1 MIPSPFAD
9 VPPLLY
15 TDSVDIPVVFRD
27 SPAARPFKQWRTAK
41 PAPWP
46 ATAGFPAKNGWYL
59 PTTTWREILKAAT
72 EVGRDITPNLLR
84 LPQLASSELVARVA
98 PLYAYLGTHAVDTKH
113 TLAGSKGRRL
123 TVNPVYEYGTE
134 RSAKNALGYRLGMTM
149 AEWATRSLMGL
160 GQTLHIE
167 DGGPIPALRDKFV
180 STSAKL
186 PDLWGLHE
194 QENLYWMIEAKGGNV
209 RGPRLWEGWKQLQ
222 GGSKVLH
229 EYAHRRILVG
239 ASVQPQGDLFLTIDH
254 DHHPGKP
261 PLPPTVSTTGPQPPG
276 SPEDHLGDSDD
287 ALMGTARAQM
297 LVYLALSGA
306 QPSRLKTVALP
317 ADRTNRRRSA
327 RGVTTPLERD
337 TDAYAMRS
345 DVRAEFADD
354 AQPGRREYARALGLD
369 DFLTYRVPGTEL
381 PWACPGSSSP
391 PAPNSTE
398 RTSSSPSGPRACG
411 PKTFVPTSPPA
422 RKPRSAG
429 ATPSAGSSGNSRRK
443 SAPGSSPVSVRP
455 SRTAETAPGENCSTP
470 RTTRGSTSTKTPA
483 SSKLRQPRP
492 TSPSA
497 KTTSPT
503 TNDDRPQHPA
513 ATPPRCK
520 STAV

>member
-15 TDSVDIPVVFRD
+15 TDSVDIPVLFRD

-41 PAPWP
+41 PSPWP

-59 PTTTWREILKAAT
+59 PTTTWREILEAAT

-84 LPQLASSELVARVA
+84 MPQLASSELVARVA
-98 PLYAYLGTHAVDTKH
+98 PLYAYLGMHSVDTKH
-113 TLAGSKGRRL
+113 PLPGSMGRRL

-167 DGGPIPALRDKFV
+167 DGGPVPALRDKFV
-180 STSAKL
+180 TPSAKL
-186 PDLWGLHE
+186 PDLWGLHAD
-194 QENLYWMIEAKGGNV
+194 ENQYWMIEAKGGNV
-209 RGPRLWEGWKQLQ
+209 RSPRLWEGWKQLQ
-222 GGSKVLH
+222 GGTKVLH
-229 EYAHRRILVG
+229 KYAHRRILVG
-239 ASVQPQGDLFLTIDH
+239 ASVQPQGDLFLTVDH
-254 DHHPGKP
+254 DHHPGKE
-261 PLPPTVSTTGPQPPG
+261 PLHPASGTTWPQPPG

-306 QPSRLKTVALP
+306 HPSRLKTVALP

-337 TDAYAMRS
+337 TYAHAMRG
-345 DVRAEFADD
+345 DVRAAFADD
-354 AQPGRREYARALGLD
+354 AQPGRREYARTLGLD

-381 PWACPGSSSP
+381 RLGMSRQLFAACAQLHREDQLIAEQTPGM
-391 PAPNSTE
+391 
-398 RTSSSPSGPRACG
+398 RAED
-411 PKTFVPTSPPA
+411 V
-422 RKPRSAG
+422 RAG
-429 ATPSAGSSGNSRRK
+429 E
-443 SAPGSSPVSVRP
+443 PVSEEAEERRRHTQRRVFREQQDEQRARIEPRVREAFEYGRNRP
-455 SRTAETAPGENCSTP
+455 WRELLHTQNDPRLDLDEDPGLLEAATAETY
-470 RTTRGSTSTKTPA
+470 
-483 SSKLRQPRP
+483 L
-492 TSPSA
+492 
-497 KTTSPT
+497 
-503 TNDDRPQHPA
+503 
-513 ATPPRCK
+513 
-520 STAV
+520 AVREDYLPHQER

>member
-1 MIPSPFAD
+1 M
-9 VPPLLY
+9 
-15 TDSVDIPVVFRD
+15 FRD

-41 PAPWP
+41 PSAWP
-46 ATAGFPAKNGWYL
+46 ATAGFPEKNGWYL

-98 PLYAYLGTHAVDTKH
+98 PLYAYLGTHTVDTKH
-113 TLAGSKGRRL
+113 TLAGNSRRRL

-194 QENLYWMIEAKGGNV
+194 QENLYWLIEAKGGNV
-209 RGPRLWEGWKQLQ
+209 RSPRLWDGWKQLQ
-222 GGSKVLH
+222 GGTKVLH

-254 DHHPGKP
+254 DRCPGKP
-261 PLPPTVSTTGPQPPG
+261 PLPPANGTTSPPALG
-276 SPEDHLGDSDD
+276 SPEDHLGDNDN

-306 QPSRLKTVALP
+306 QHSRLKTVALP
-317 ADRTNRRRSA
+317 TDRTGRRRSV
-327 RGVTTPLERD
+327 RRVTTPLEYD
-337 TDAYAMRS
+337 TDAHDMRD
-345 DVRAEFADD
+345 DVRTEFPDD
-354 AQPGRREYARALGLD
+354 SRPGRREYARTLGLD

-381 PWACPGSSSP
+381 RLGMSRQLFAAC
-391 PAPNSTE
+391 AQLHREDQLIAE
-398 RTSSSPSGPRACG
+398 RTPGMRAED
-411 PKTFVPTSPPA
+411 VRA
-422 RKPRSAG
+422 DE
-429 ATPSAGSSGNSRRK
+429 
-443 SAPGSSPVSVRP
+443 PVSEEAEERRRHTQRRVFREQQEEERARIEPRVRAAFERGRDRSWRELLRSQSDP
-455 SRTAETAPGENCSTP
+455 RLDLDEDPGLLEAATAETYLAIHRDTLPHHQ
-470 RTTRGSTSTKTPA
+470 R
-483 SSKLRQPRP
+483 
-492 TSPSA
+492 
-497 KTTSPT
+497 
-503 TNDDRPQHPA
+503 
-513 ATPPRCK
+513 
-520 STAV
+520 